1 MKELY
6 IYHVTAQ
13 DSIRITENPLSKSH
27 CIQITSVDNINDTK
41 EIRYIQCD
49 FILGDK
55 TDFKE
60 DKIKLLEE
68 VIKSVRPYLISIG
81 QYTKNNDK
89 IVASPKEAYVMRYLF
104 NQLASVKIIQ
114 LNCYHQFE
122 PSLFHL
128 IKEKVQNTKSYLCI
142 YSPDQLLPDFLDLA
156 IQANPN
162 VCGLYNTCEWE
173 SKKKQIDLQVVKEIE
188 KALQQYLYCDDYSA
202 TDSKTLA
209 MLKQSLKQY
218 IIYNFG
224 LVYCCIPLVYENLD
238 DDSSFRR
245 VLDMGDSRIHTLYL
259 DLKNEIM
266 YKYWLCSVLPGE
278 IVSYL
283 HMPIKLLLVE
293 SYVYVSEPS
302 AAQVE
307 EVVEEE
313 DIKPPVVSTTSTSAT
328 TTPTTVTPPQAD
340 EKTRFQAVMSYAA
353 DHKLELL
360 AGAVCVAGVAYFG
373 YRIYRSDIS
382 IGELLEGICV
392 NLQSGSSAVAMA
404 A

>member
-1 MKELY
+1 
-6 IYHVTAQ
+6 
-13 DSIRITENPLSKSH
+13 
-27 CIQITSVDNINDTK
+27 
-41 EIRYIQCD
+41 
-49 FILGDK
+49 
-55 TDFKE
+55 
-60 DKIKLLEE
+60 
-68 VIKSVRPYLISIG
+68 
-81 QYTKNNDK
+81 
-89 IVASPKEAYVMRYLF
+89 
-104 NQLASVKIIQ
+104 
-114 LNCYHQFE
+114 
-122 PSLFHL
+122 
-128 IKEKVQNTKSYLCI
+128 
-142 YSPDQLLPDFLDLA
+142 
-156 IQANPN
+156 
-162 VCGLYNTCEWE
+162 
-173 SKKKQIDLQVVKEIE
+173 
-188 KALQQYLYCDDYSA
+188 
-202 TDSKTLA
+202 
-209 MLKQSLKQY
+209 
-218 IIYNFG
+218 
-224 LVYCCIPLVYENLD
+224 VYCCIPLVYENLD